1 MFSKLFNYLKVEK
14 FAHIYLTTLDNLIQL
29 NMNPE
34 NARIPMNL
42 IRENVQPIKTTMKM
56 KNVIITSLILALVL
70 SSCADKNQA
79 PTAPP
84 PPVLPVLAITSANT
98 TTDAEY
104 PAAIQGTVDV
114 EIRPQVS
121 GNLDRIFVD
130 EGAYVSKGQTL
141 FKINERPFREQ
152 LNNALASLHAAEAAL
167 INANLE
173 VDKLTPLVQNKVV
186 SDYQL
191 KTAKASQ
198 KIAAANIEQAKAMV
212 GSAKINLGY
221 TNVTAPVSGY
231 IGRLPKKQG
240 SLVSASDVEALTTLS
255 DVHEVFAYF
264 SLSETDFINFK
275 TQYAG
280 SSLGD
285 KIKKLP
291 PVTLILADNNAYPQT
306 GKIDMVDGQFDKTT
320 GAITI
325 RATFPN
331 ANGTLRSGNTG
342 RIRLGLNHDDA
353 ILVPQ
358 AATVEMQDKVFVFT
372 VGKDNKVTKMP
383 ISIVGKSGTNYLI
396 KEGVKTGD
404 QIVLSGI
411 DKLQDGQAIQPE
423 KSTKVAEVTN
433 KK

>member
-1 MFSKLFNYLKVEK
+1 MNSNNTINK
-14 FAHIYLTTLDNLIQL
+14 FFKN
-29 NMNPE
+29 
-34 NARIPMNL
+34 
-42 IRENVQPIKTTMKM
+42 ENVQQIKTNIKM
-56 KNVIITSLILALVL
+56 KNVIITSFILALVL
-70 SSCADKNQA
+70 SSCADKSQA
-79 PTAPP
+79 PAAAPA
-84 PPVLPVLAITSANT
+84 PVLPVLAITSENT
-98 TTDAEY
+98 TTDNEY
-104 PAAIQGTVDV
+104 PASIQGTVDV

-121 GNLDRIFVD
+121 GNLDRVLVD
-130 EGAYVSKGQTL
+130 EGAYVSKGQSL

-167 INANLE
+167 INSQLE

-212 GSAKINLGY
+212 ASAKINLGY

-240 SLVSASDVEALTTLS
+240 SLVSATDIEALTTLS
-255 DVHEVFAYF
+255 DVHEVFVYF
-264 SLSETDFINFK
+264 SLGETDFINFK
-275 TQYAG
+275 SQYAG
-280 SSLGD
+280 NSIGD

-291 PVTLILADNNAYPQT
+291 PVSLILADNNAYPQT

-320 GAITI
+320 GAITL

-342 RIRLGLNHDDA
+342 RIRLGLQHDDA

-358 AATVEMQDKVFVFT
+358 SATIEMQDKVFVFT
-372 VGKDNKVTKMP
+372 VSKDNKVTKMP
-383 ISIVGKSGTNYLI
+383 ITVVGKSGTNYLI
-396 KEGVKTGD
+396 KDGVKSGD

-411 DKLQDGQAIQPE
+411 DKLQEGQVIQPE
-423 KSTKVAEVTN
+423 KAAAKVAQITN

>member
-1 MFSKLFNYLKVEK
+1 
-14 FAHIYLTTLDNLIQL
+14 
-29 NMNPE
+29 MNPE
-34 NARIPMNL
+34 NARIPK
-42 IRENVQPIKTTMKM
+42 IKRENVQPIKTNMKM
-56 KNVIITSLILALVL
+56 KNVIITSFILALVL

-141 FKINERPFREQ
+141 FKINERPYREQ

-264 SLSETDFINFK
+264 SLGETDFINFK
-275 TQYAG
+275 AQYAG
-280 SSLGD
+280 NSLGD

-342 RIRLGLNHDDA
+342 KIRLGLEHNDA

-358 AATVEMQDKVFVFT
+358 SATVEMQDKVFVFT

-383 ISIVGKSGTNYLI
+383 ITVVGKSGTNYLI

-423 KSTKVAEVTN
+423 KSTKVALITN

>member
-1 MFSKLFNYLKVEK
+1 MSNKLK
-14 FAHIYLTTLDNLIQL
+14 TNL
-29 NMNPE
+29 
-34 NARIPMNL
+34 
-42 IRENVQPIKTTMKM
+42 KM
-56 KNVIITSLILALVL
+56 KNVIITSFILALIL
-70 SSCADKNQA
+70 SSCADKSQA
-79 PTAPP
+79 PAPAAP
-84 PPVLPVLAITSANT
+84 LLPVLAVSSANT
-98 TTDAEY
+98 ITDTEY
-104 PAAIQGTVDV
+104 PASIQGTVDV

-121 GNLDRIFVD
+121 GNLDRVLVD
-130 EGAYVSKGQTL
+130 EGAYVSKGQSL

-167 INANLE
+167 INSQLE

-212 GSAKINLGY
+212 ESARINLSY

-240 SLVSASDVEALTTLS
+240 SLVSATDIEPLTKLS
-255 DVHEVFAYF
+255 DVHEVFVYF
-264 SLSETDFINFK
+264 SLGETDFINFK
-275 TQYAG
+275 AHYAG
-280 SSLGD
+280 NTIGD

-291 PVTLILADNNAYPQT
+291 PVTLILADNNAYEKS
-306 GKIDMVDGQFDKTT
+306 GKIDMVDGQFDKNT
-320 GAITI
+320 GAITL

-342 RIRLGLNHDDA
+342 KIRLGLQHDDA
-353 ILVPQ
+353 ILIPQ
-358 AATVEMQDKVFVFT
+358 SATVEMQDKIFVFT
-372 VGKDNKVTKMP
+372 VNTENKVNKMP
-383 ISIVGKSGTNYLI
+383 ITVIGKSGVNYLI
-396 KEGVKTGD
+396 SEGVKSGD

-411 DKLQDGQAIQPE
+411 DKLQEGQLIQPE
-423 KSTKVAEVTN
+423 KATSKVAQIIN

>member
-1 MFSKLFNYLKVEK
+1 
-14 FAHIYLTTLDNLIQL
+14 
-29 NMNPE
+29 
-34 NARIPMNL
+34 
-42 IRENVQPIKTTMKM
+42 M
-56 KNVIITSLILALVL
+56 KNVIITSFILALVL
-70 SSCADKNQA
+70 SSCADKAQA
-79 PTAPP
+79 PASAAPI
-84 PPVLPVLAITSANT
+84 LPVLAITSSNAN
-98 TTDAEY
+98 TDAEY
-104 PAAIQGTVDV
+104 PAAIQGAVDV

-121 GNLDRIFVD
+121 GNLERVYVD
-130 EGAYVSKGQTL
+130 EGAYVAKGQTL
-141 FKINERPFREQ
+141 FKINERPYREQ
-152 LNNALASLHAAEAAL
+152 LNNALASLHAAEASY
-167 INANLE
+167 INAQLE

-240 SLVSASDVEALTTLS
+240 SLVAATDPQPLTNLS
-255 DVHEVFAYF
+255 DVHEVFVYF
-264 SLSETDFINFK
+264 SLGETDFIKFK
-275 TQYAG
+275 EQYAG
-280 SSLGD
+280 NTIGE

-291 PVTLILADNNAYPQT
+291 PVSLILADNNAYAQT

-320 GAITI
+320 GAITL

-331 ANGTLRSGNTG
+331 AKGLLRSGNTG
-342 RIRLGLNHDDA
+342 RIRLGIQHDDA

-358 AATVEMQDKVFVFT
+358 SATIEMQDKIFVFT
-372 VGKDNKVTKMP
+372 VNKENKVTKTP
-383 ISIVGKSGTNYLI
+383 ITISGKSGNNYLI
-396 KEGVKTGD
+396 KDGVKAGD

-411 DKLQDGQAIQPE
+411 DKLQEGQEIQPE
-423 KSTKVAEVTN
+423 KSTAKVAQIIN

>member
-1 MFSKLFNYLKVEK
+1 
-14 FAHIYLTTLDNLIQL
+14 
-29 NMNPE
+29 MNPG
-34 NARIPMNL
+34 NATVPTIL
-42 IRENVQPIKTTMKM
+42 QKQNVQQIKTNTKM
-56 KNVIITSLILALVL
+56 KNVIITSFILALVL
-70 SSCADKNQA
+70 SSCADKSQA
-79 PTAPP
+79 PAAPAPP
-84 PPVLPVLAITSANT
+84 LLPVLAITSENT

-104 PAAIQGTVDV
+104 PASIQGTVDV

-121 GNLDRIFVD
+121 GNLERVYVD
-130 EGAYVSKGQTL
+130 EGAYVTKGQTL

-152 LNNALASLHAAEAAL
+152 LNNALASLHAYEAAL
-167 INANLE
+167 INAQLE

-198 KIAAANIEQAKAMV
+198 KIAAANIEQARAMV

-240 SLVSASDVEALTTLS
+240 SLVSATDVEPLTNLS

-264 SLSETDFINFK
+264 SLGETDFINFK
-275 TQYAG
+275 AQYAG
-280 SSLGD
+280 NSLGD
-285 KIKKLP
+285 KLKKLP
-291 PVTLILADNNAYPQT
+291 PVTLVLADNNAYPQT

-320 GAITI
+320 GAITL

-331 ANGTLRSGNTG
+331 ASGTLRSGNTG
-342 RIRLGLNHDDA
+342 KIRLGLQHDDVV
-353 ILVPQ
+353 LVPQ
-358 AATVEMQDKVFVFT
+358 SATVEMQDKVFVFT
-372 VGKDNKVTKMP
+372 VNKENKVTKMP
-383 ISIVGKSGTNYLI
+383 ITVSGKSGTNYLI
-396 KEGVKTGD
+396 KDGVKSGD

-411 DKLQDGQAIQPE
+411 DKLQDGQVIQPE
-423 KSTKVAEVTN
+423 KSSPAKVAQIIN

>member
-1 MFSKLFNYLKVEK
+1 
-14 FAHIYLTTLDNLIQL
+14 
-29 NMNPE
+29 MNPE
-34 NARIPMNL
+34 NARIPKNL
-42 IRENVQPIKTTMKM
+42 IRENVQPIKTNMKM
-56 KNVIITSLILALVL
+56 KNVIIITSFVLAFVL
-70 SSCADKNQA
+70 SSCGDKNQA

-141 FKINERPFREQ
+141 FKINERPYREQ

-264 SLSETDFINFK
+264 SLGETDFINFK
-275 TQYAG
+275 EQYKG

-342 RIRLGLNHDDA
+342 RIRLGLQHDDA

-358 AATVEMQDKVFVFT
+358 SATVEMQDKVFVFT

-383 ISIVGKSGTNYLI
+383 ITVVGKSGTNYLI

>member
-1 MFSKLFNYLKVEK
+1 
-14 FAHIYLTTLDNLIQL
+14 
-29 NMNPE
+29 
-34 NARIPMNL
+34 MNL
-42 IRENVQPIKTTMKM
+42 QHIRNKNFKNENIQQIKTNTKM
-56 KNVIITSLILALVL
+56 KNVLITSFILALVI
-70 SSCADKNQA
+70 SSCADKSQA
-79 PTAPP
+79 PAPP
-84 PPVLPVLAITSANT
+84 PPVLPVAAIMSENT
-98 TTDAEY
+98 TTDNEY
-104 PAAIQGTVDV
+104 PASIQGTVDV

-121 GNLDRIFVD
+121 GNLDRVLVD
-130 EGAYVSKGQTL
+130 EGAYVNKGQTL

-167 INANLE
+167 INAQLE

-198 KIAAANIEQAKAMV
+198 KIAAANIEQARAMV
-212 GSAKINLGY
+212 ASAKINLGY

-240 SLVSASDVEALTTLS
+240 SLVSASDIEPLTTLS

-264 SLSETDFINFK
+264 SLGETDFINFK
-275 TQYAG
+275 SQYAG
-280 SSLGD
+280 NSIGD

-291 PVTLILADNNAYPQT
+291 PVSLILADNNAYPQT
-306 GKIDMVDGQFDKTT
+306 GKIDMVDGQFDKNT
-320 GAITI
+320 GAITL

-342 RIRLGLNHDDA
+342 RIRLGLQHDDA

-358 AATVEMQDKVFVFT
+358 SATIEMQDKVFVFT
-372 VGKDNKVTKMP
+372 VSKDNKVTKMP
-383 ISIVGKSGTNYLI
+383 ITVVGKSGTNYLI
-396 KEGVKTGD
+396 KDGVKSGD

-411 DKLQDGQAIQPE
+411 DKLQEGQVIQPE
-423 KSTKVAEVTN
+423 KTTKVAQITN

>member
-1 MFSKLFNYLKVEK
+1 MN
-14 FAHIYLTTLDNLIQL
+14 IQ
-29 NMNPE
+29 NTSDKNFK
-34 NARIPMNL
+34 NG
-42 IRENVQPIKTTMKM
+42 NVQQIKTNMKM
-56 KNVIITSLILALVL
+56 KNVIITSFILALVL
-70 SSCADKNQA
+70 SSCADKSQA
-79 PTAPP
+79 PAAAPAP
-84 PPVLPVLAITSANT
+84 LLPVLAITSENT

-104 PAAIQGTVDV
+104 PASIQGTVDV

-121 GNLDRIFVD
+121 GNLDRVLVD
-130 EGAYVSKGQTL
+130 EGAYVSKGQSL

-167 INANLE
+167 INAQLE

-212 GSAKINLGY
+212 ASAKINLGY

-240 SLVSASDVEALTTLS
+240 SLVSATDIEALTTLS
-255 DVHEVFAYF
+255 DVHEVYAYF
-264 SLSETDFINFK
+264 SLGETDFINFK
-275 TQYAG
+275 AQYAG
-280 SSLGD
+280 SSIGD

-291 PVTLILADNNAYPQT
+291 PVSLILADDNAYPQT
-306 GKIDMVDGQFDKTT
+306 GKIDMVDGQFDKNT
-320 GAITI
+320 GAITL

-342 RIRLGLNHDDA
+342 RIRLGLQHDDA

-358 AATVEMQDKVFVFT
+358 SATIEMQDKVFVFT
-372 VGKDNKVTKMP
+372 VGKENKVTKMP
-383 ISIVGKSGTNYLI
+383 ITVIGKSGTNYLI
-396 KEGVKTGD
+396 KDGVKTGD

-411 DKLQDGQAIQPE
+411 DKLQEGQVIQPQ
-423 KSTKVAEVTN
+423 KAAQVAQIIN

>member
-1 MFSKLFNYLKVEK
+1 
-14 FAHIYLTTLDNLIQL
+14 
-29 NMNPE
+29 MNSE
-34 NARIPMNL
+34 NAGIQKNL
-42 IRENVQPIKTTMKM
+42 TQTNVQQIKTNMKM
-56 KNVIITSLILALVL
+56 KNVIITSFILALVL
-70 SSCADKNQA
+70 SSCADKAQA
-79 PTAPP
+79 PAAAPA
-84 PPVLPVLAITSANT
+84 PVLPVLAITSENT

-104 PAAIQGTVDV
+104 PASIQGTVDV
-114 EIRPQVS
+114 EIRPQVG
-121 GNLDRIFVD
+121 GNLDRVLVD
-130 EGAYVSKGQTL
+130 EGAYVSKGQSL
-141 FKINERPFREQ
+141 FKINERPYREQ

-167 INANLE
+167 INAQLE

-212 GSAKINLGY
+212 ASARINLGY
-221 TNVTAPVSGY
+221 TTVTAPVSGY

-240 SLVSASDVEALTTLS
+240 SLVSATDVEALTTLS
-255 DVHEVFAYF
+255 DVHEVYAYF
-264 SLSETDFINFK
+264 SLGETDFINFK
-275 TQYAG
+275 SQYAG
-280 SSLGD
+280 SSIGD

-291 PVTLILADNNAYPQT
+291 PVSLILADNNAYPQT

-320 GAITI
+320 GAITL

-342 RIRLGLNHDDA
+342 RIRLGLQHDDA

-358 AATVEMQDKVFVFT
+358 SATIEMQDKVFVFT
-372 VGKDNKVTKMP
+372 VNKENKVNKMP
-383 ISIVGKSGTNYLI
+383 ITIAGKSGSNYLI
-396 KEGVKTGD
+396 KDGVKSGD

-411 DKLQDGQAIQPE
+411 DKLQEGQVIQPE
-423 KSTKVAEVTN
+423 KSTTKVAQIIN

>member
-1 MFSKLFNYLKVEK
+1 
-14 FAHIYLTTLDNLIQL
+14 
-29 NMNPE
+29 MNPE
-34 NARIPMNL
+34 NARIQKNL

-56 KNVIITSLILALVL
+56 KNVIITSFILALVL

-240 SLVSASDVEALTTLS
+240 SLVSAADVEPLTTLS

-264 SLSETDFINFK
+264 SLGETDFINFK
-275 TQYAG
+275 SQYAG

-358 AATVEMQDKVFVFT
+358 AATIEMQDKVFVFT

-383 ISIVGKSGTNYLI
+383 ITVVGKNGTNYLI
-396 KEGVKTGD
+396 KDGVKTGD
-404 QIVLSGI
+404 QIVMSGI

-423 KSTKVAEVTN
+423 KAAKVAQVTN

>member
-1 MFSKLFNYLKVEK
+1 MNSN
-14 FAHIYLTTLDNLIQL
+14 TTINKYFK
-29 NMNPE
+29 N
-34 NARIPMNL
+34 
-42 IRENVQPIKTTMKM
+42 ENVQQIKTNIKM
-56 KNVIITSLILALVL
+56 KNVIITSFILALVL
-70 SSCADKNQA
+70 TSCADKSQGPAAA
-79 PTAPP
+79 PAPL
-84 PPVLPVLAITSANT
+84 LPVLAITSENT

-104 PAAIQGTVDV
+104 PASIQGTVDV

-121 GNLDRIFVD
+121 GNLDRVLVD
-130 EGAYVSKGQTL
+130 EGAYVSKGQSL

-152 LNNALASLHAAEAAL
+152 LNNALANLHAAEAAL
-167 INANLE
+167 INAQLE

-198 KIAAANIEQAKAMV
+198 KIASANIEQAKAMV
-212 GSAKINLGY
+212 ESAKINLGY

-240 SLVSASDVEALTTLS
+240 SLVSATDVEALTTLS
-255 DVHEVFAYF
+255 DVHEVFVYF
-264 SLSETDFINFK
+264 SLGETDFINFK
-275 TQYAG
+275 AQYAG
-280 SSLGD
+280 NSIGD

-291 PVTLILADNNAYPQT
+291 PVSLILADNNAYPQS

-320 GAITI
+320 GAITL

-342 RIRLGLNHDDA
+342 RIRLGLQHDDA

-358 AATVEMQDKVFVFT
+358 SATIEMQDKVFVFT
-372 VGKDNKVTKMP
+372 VNKENKVTKMP
-383 ISIVGKSGTNYLI
+383 ITVIGKSGTNYLI
-396 KEGVKTGD
+396 KDGVKSGD

-411 DKLQDGQAIQPE
+411 DKLQEGQAIQPE
-423 KSTKVAEVTN
+423 KSNTTKVAQIIN

>member
-1 MFSKLFNYLKVEK
+1 
-14 FAHIYLTTLDNLIQL
+14 
-29 NMNPE
+29 
-34 NARIPMNL
+34 
-42 IRENVQPIKTTMKM
+42 
-56 KNVIITSLILALVL
+56 
-70 SSCADKNQA
+70 
-79 PTAPP
+79 
-84 PPVLPVLAITSANT
+84 
-98 TTDAEY
+98 
-104 PAAIQGTVDV
+104 
-114 EIRPQVS
+114 
-121 GNLDRIFVD
+121 
-130 EGAYVSKGQTL
+130 
-141 FKINERPFREQ
+141 
-152 LNNALASLHAAEAAL
+152 
-167 INANLE
+167 
-173 VDKLTPLVQNKVV
+173 
-186 SDYQL
+186 
-191 KTAKASQ
+191 
-198 KIAAANIEQAKAMV
+198 MV

-240 SLVSASDVEALTTLS
+240 SLVSATDVEPLTTLS

-264 SLSETDFINFK
+264 SLGETDFINFK
-275 TQYAG
+275 EQYAG

-331 ANGTLRSGNTG
+331 KGGVLRSGNTG

-358 AATVEMQDKVFVFT
+358 SATVEMQDKVFVFT

-383 ISIVGKSGTNYLI
+383 ITVVGKSGTNYLI

-423 KSTKVAEVTN
+423 KSTKVAQVTN
-433 KK
+433 QK

>member
-1 MFSKLFNYLKVEK
+1 
-14 FAHIYLTTLDNLIQL
+14 
-29 NMNPE
+29 
-34 NARIPMNL
+34 
-42 IRENVQPIKTTMKM
+42 M
-56 KNVIITSLILALVL
+56 KNVIITSFILALVL
-70 SSCADKNQA
+70 SSCADKSQA
-79 PTAPP
+79 PAAAPA
-84 PPVLPVLAITSANT
+84 PVLPVLAITSENT
-98 TTDAEY
+98 TTDNEY
-104 PAAIQGTVDV
+104 PASIQGTVDV

-121 GNLDRIFVD
+121 GNLDRVLVD
-130 EGAYVSKGQTL
+130 EGAYVSKGQSL

-167 INANLE
+167 INSQLE

-212 GSAKINLGY
+212 ASARINLGY
-221 TNVTAPVSGY
+221 TNVTAPVNGY

-240 SLVSASDVEALTTLS
+240 SLVSATDVEPLTTLS
-255 DVHEVFAYF
+255 DVHEVYAYF
-264 SLSETDFINFK
+264 SLGETDFINFK
-275 TQYAG
+275 SQYAG
-280 SSLGD
+280 NSIGD

-291 PVTLILADNNAYPQT
+291 PVSLILADNNAYPQT

-320 GAITI
+320 GAITL

-342 RIRLGLNHDDA
+342 RIRLGLVHDDA

-358 AATVEMQDKVFVFT
+358 SATIEMQDKVFVFT
-372 VGKDNKVTKMP
+372 VSKDNKVTKMP
-383 ISIVGKSGTNYLI
+383 ITVIGKSGTNYLI
-396 KEGVKTGD
+396 KDGVKSGD

-411 DKLQDGQAIQPE
+411 DKLQEGQVIQPE
-423 KSTKVAEVTN
+423 KGAAKVAQITN

>member
-1 MFSKLFNYLKVEK
+1 
-14 FAHIYLTTLDNLIQL
+14 
-29 NMNPE
+29 MNPG
-34 NARIPMNL
+34 NATVPTIL
-42 IRENVQPIKTTMKM
+42 QKQNVQQIKTNTKM
-56 KNVIITSLILALVL
+56 KNVIITSFILALVL
-70 SSCADKNQA
+70 SSCADKSQA
-79 PTAPP
+79 PAAPAPP
-84 PPVLPVLAITSANT
+84 LLPVLAITSENT

-104 PAAIQGTVDV
+104 PASIQGTVDV

-121 GNLDRIFVD
+121 GNLERVYVD
-130 EGAYVSKGQTL
+130 EGAYVTKGQTL

-152 LNNALASLHAAEAAL
+152 LNNALASLHAYEAAL
-167 INANLE
+167 INAQLE

-198 KIAAANIEQAKAMV
+198 KIAAANIEQARAMV

-240 SLVSASDVEALTTLS
+240 SLVSATDVEPLTNLS

-264 SLSETDFINFK
+264 SLGETDFINFK
-275 TQYAG
+275 AQYAG
-280 SSLGD
+280 NSLGD
-285 KIKKLP
+285 KLKKLP
-291 PVTLILADNNAYPQT
+291 PVTLVLADNNAYPQT

-320 GAITI
+320 GAITL

-331 ANGTLRSGNTG
+331 ASGTLRSGNTG
-342 RIRLGLNHDDA
+342 KIRLGLQHHDA
-353 ILVPQ
+353 VLVPQ
-358 AATVEMQDKVFVFT
+358 SATVEMQDKVFVFT
-372 VGKDNKVTKMP
+372 VNKENKVTKMP
-383 ISIVGKSGTNYLI
+383 ITVSGKSGTNYLI
-396 KEGVKTGD
+396 KDGVKSGD

-411 DKLQDGQAIQPE
+411 DKLQDGQVIQPE
-423 KSTKVAEVTN
+423 KSSPAKVAQIIN

>member
-1 MFSKLFNYLKVEK
+1 
-14 FAHIYLTTLDNLIQL
+14 
-29 NMNPE
+29 MNPE
-34 NARIPMNL
+34 NARIPKNF

-56 KNVIITSLILALVL
+56 KNVIITSFILALVL

-264 SLSETDFINFK
+264 SLGETDFIHFK
-275 TQYAG
+275 EQYAG

-291 PVTLILADNNAYPQT
+291 PVTLILADNSAYPKT

-331 ANGTLRSGNTG
+331 ANGILRSGNTG

-358 AATVEMQDKVFVFT
+358 AATIEMQDKVFVFT

-383 ISIVGKSGTNYLI
+383 ITVIGKNGTNYLI
-396 KEGVKTGD
+396 KDGVKSGD
-404 QIVLSGI
+404 QIVMSGI

>member
-1 MFSKLFNYLKVEK
+1 
-14 FAHIYLTTLDNLIQL
+14 
-29 NMNPE
+29 MNPE
-34 NARIPMNL
+34 NFRIPQFFK
-42 IRENVQPIKTTMKM
+42 RNVQPIKTTMKM
-56 KNVIITSLILALVL
+56 KNVIITSFILALVL

-121 GNLDRIFVD
+121 GNLERVYVD
-130 EGAYVSKGQTL
+130 EGSYVSKGQTL

-264 SLSETDFINFK
+264 SLGETDFINFK
-275 TQYAG
+275 AQYAG

-383 ISIVGKSGTNYLI
+383 ITVVGKSGTNYLI

-423 KSTKVAEVTN
+423 KSTKVAQVTN
-433 KK
+433 QK